1 MGDGVDMS
9 LIPTAS
15 LLDLKGQVAVVTG
28 AARGIGQAIACRLAD
43 AGALIVAVDLSEES
57 CAETLDLIHSARGVA
72 KAIGANVADSEGIQ
86 RIVQAA
92 VEAFGGVDILVN
104 NAALRGW
111 STWDSLTEPDWD
123 RFMAVNTRAVFF
135 LCQAVAKQMIAQGR
149 GGSIVNIASTA
160 AAHPVRFKVDYNT
173 AKAGVAM
180 MTRSLAVELGP
191 HKIRVNAVGPGGT
204 RTPAAAPSD
213 GQQQVGLSPEEL
225 RKLGE
230 AWFARVP
237 LSDVPAE
244 PDEIARVVLFLASPA
259 ASYVTAQVIY
269 ADGGYLAG

>member
-1 MGDGVDMS
+1 MNFISTNRLVD
-9 LIPTAS
+9 LQ
-15 LLDLKGQVAVVTG
+15 GQVAIVTG

-43 AGALIVAVDLSEES
+43 AGASVVVVDLAEQA
-57 CAETLDLIHSARGVA
+57 CAETLALIAESSG
-72 KAIGANVADSEGIQ
+72 KAIAVAADVTSEKDIQ
-86 RIVQAA
+86 RIVDTTVQT
-92 VEAFGGVDILVN
+92 FGSVDILVN

-111 STWDSLTEPDWD
+111 STWESITQENWD

-135 LCQAVAKQMIAQGR
+135 LSQAVAKQMISQGN
-149 GGSIVNIASTA
+149 GGAMVNIASTA

-180 MTRSLAVELGP
+180 MTKSLAVELGP
-191 HKIRVNAVGPGGT
+191 HGIRVNAVGPGGT
-204 RTPAAAPSD
+204 RTPAAAPVT
-213 GQQQVGLSPEEL
+213 GQQQVGLSPEDL

-230 AWFARVP
+230 AWFSRVP
-237 LSDVPAE
+237 LTDLPAE
-244 PDEIARVVLFLASPA
+244 PDEIARVVLFLASPL